1 MITPLHSILFTHC
14 NNNNDFMCSCIH
26 IGLPLPP
33 TNLNAE
39 LDLESSSIILTWQ
52 PPRGLI
58 IEDGITYRVSV
69 NISAE
74 NLTYSLYENDTLNLS
89 YTKYFVENDSS
100 IELCSLSHLFVSVS
114 FVNKVGIG
122 EEIRKEVD
130 VESYCVDRSTTILV
144 PRPPLEG
151 L

>member
-1 MITPLHSILFTHC
+1 M
-14 NNNNDFMCSCIH
+14 
-26 IGLPLPP
+26 PP
-33 TNLNAE
+33 TDLNAE
-39 LDLESSSIILTWQ
+39 LDLESSSIILSWH

-58 IEDGITYRVSV
+58 IEDDITYRVRV
-69 NISAE
+69 NISSE
-74 NLTYSLYENDTLNLS
+74 NLTYSLHENDTHNLS

-100 IELCSLSHLFVSVS
+100 IELCSLSHLFVSLS
-114 FVNKVGIG
+114 SVNNVGKG

-144 PRPPLEG
+144 PRPSLEG